1 MAKKKVRSYYS
12 LVRQRQADDTRARI
26 AAAARQLIL
35 TKGYDAATMEAIA
48 RDAGVATPTVYAVF
62 GSKRQILTELIDRAA
77 FGPAYQE
84 LVGEVMEI
92 VEPVSRLQ
100 FAARIARQI
109 YDSERSEFDLLRKA
123 GVVIPELA
131 AIEREK
137 ECGRYEAQAQSISL
151 LVRSGQLP
159 PGLDETEA
167 RDIFWTLTGR
177 DIYRM
182 LVIEREWSSDR
193 YEKWLSEAIVSSLVA
208 KKRVRHP
215 AAEGGRKKEKE
226 Q

>member
-12 LVRQRQADDTRARI
+12 LVRQRQADETRARI

-48 RDAGVATPTVYAVF
+48 REAGVATPTVYAVF

-84 LVGEVMEI
+84 LVGEAMALT
-92 VEPVSRLQ
+92 EPVTRLRY
-100 FAARIARQI
+100 AARIARQI

-123 GVVIPELA
+123 GVVLPELA

-137 ECGRYEAQAQSISL
+137 ECGRYEAQAPSISL
-151 LVRSGQLP
+151 LVASGQLL
-159 PGLDETEA
+159 PGLDDTEA
-167 RDIFWTLTGR
+167 RDIFWTLTAR

-182 LVIEREWSSDR
+182 LVIERKWSSDR
-193 YEKWLSEAIVSSLVA
+193 YEKWLSTTIVSSLVA
-208 KKRVRHP
+208 KKRPKHP
-215 AAEGGRKKEKE
+215 VVDSGEGKEKKK
-226 Q
+226 